1 MTNIIKETLEKTFNE
16 LNEQIQHHEA
26 LRRAH
31 LTNKANHIVVN
42 IDDLFKKF
50 TIQVSDTNIIFTY
63 TEDRWY
69 DFRIERRQ
77 KYKADE
83 YEYGKASIGSSS
95 SSGNDDK
102 SLKRYI
108 CLGQLARHCL
118 YNTDEWTKLVSLMD
132 ESNEL
137 YKANI
142 GPLYKQIYQ
151 IEAELSKINREEQNK
166 QFNDVFNKN
175 TFVLS
180 KSVYFYYGKWDR
192 VGSDEW
198 FWEENK
204 GGKTYNVSYI
214 DVRRTNPWSDA
225 EGKNLEGVYE
235 RTKCIIDKRIKKVDI
250 EVFVRSYTNLII
262 H

>member
-1 MTNIIKETLEKTFNE
+1 
-16 LNEQIQHHEA
+16 
-26 LRRAH
+26 
-31 LTNKANHIVVN
+31 
-42 IDDLFKKF
+42 
-50 TIQVSDTNIIFTY
+50 
-63 TEDRWY
+63 
-69 DFRIERRQ
+69 
-77 KYKADE
+77 
-83 YEYGKASIGSSS
+83 
-95 SSGNDDK
+95 
-102 SLKRYI
+102 
-108 CLGQLARHCL
+108 
-118 YNTDEWTKLVSLMD
+118 MD
-132 ESNEL
+132 ESNEI

-180 KSVYFYYGKWDR
+180 KLVYFYYGNGKWDR

-214 DVRRTNPWSDA
+214 DVRRTNPWHDA
-225 EGKNLEGVYE
+225 EDKDLEGVYE
-235 RTKCIIDKRIKKVDI
+235 RTKCIIDKRIKKADI
-250 EVFVRSYTNLII
+250 EAFVRSCTNLVV